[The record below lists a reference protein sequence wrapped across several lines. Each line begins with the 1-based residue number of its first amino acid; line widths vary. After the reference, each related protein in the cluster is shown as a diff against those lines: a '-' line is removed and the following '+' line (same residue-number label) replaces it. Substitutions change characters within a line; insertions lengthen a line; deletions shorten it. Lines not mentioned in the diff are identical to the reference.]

1 MIARLEGGPRPAT
14 LRRRIA
20 EQLRASLI
28 SGELRPGGVY
38 SAPELGSR
46 FGTSA
51 TPVREAML
59 DLVKEGLV
67 EVVPNTGFRIRV
79 LTENELDEI
88 AETRTLLE
96 VPIMGAVAEN
106 CVGPIALQVEELR
119 KIAHELLRAA
129 ESRDLVEYMRLDTDF
144 HLQFLA
150 LHGNATLVEQVASL
164 RHRSRLFGLEALAA
178 SGNLDKST
186 REHETLVDL
195 ALARD
200 REGIEALMRRHILHT
215 RREWADEPTHP
226 I

>member
-1 MIARLEGGPRPAT
+1 MLARLDSGTRPAT
-14 LRRRIA
+14 MRRRIA

-38 SAPELGSR
+38 SAPELGNR

-79 LTENELDEI
+79 LTDAELDEI

-96 VPIMGAVAEN
+96 VPIMGAIAEK
-106 CVGPIALQVEELR
+106 CVGQTALQVEGLR
-119 KIAHELLRAA
+119 EIAHRLMRAA

-164 RHRSRLFGLEALAA
+164 RYRSRLFGLEALAA
-178 SGNLDKST
+178 SGNLDEST
-186 REHETLVDL
+186 REHETLVNL

-200 REGIEALMRRHILHT
+200 RQGIETLMKKHISHT
-215 RREWADEPTHP
+215 RTEWAD
-226 I
+226 

>member
-1 MIARLEGGPRPAT
+1 VLARLEDGGRT
-14 LRRRIA
+14 TMRRRVA

-28 SGELRPGGVY
+28 SGELRPGSVY
-38 SAPELGSR
+38 SAPDLAGR

-67 EVVPNTGFRIRV
+67 EVVPNTGFRIRI
-79 LTENELDEI
+79 LTQAELDEI

-96 VPIMGAVAEN
+96 VPIMGEVAEK
-106 CVGPIALQVEELR
+106 CVGPVAEQVEGLR
-119 KIAHELLRAA
+119 GLAQALLRAA
-129 ESRDLVEYMRLDTDF
+129 KERDLVEYMRLDTDF

-164 RHRSRLFGLEALAA
+164 RYRSRLFGLEALAA
-178 SGNLDKST
+178 SGNLEEST
-186 REHETLVDL
+186 KEHETLVDL

-200 REGIEALMRRHILHT
+200 REGIESLMKRHIGHT
-215 RREWADEPTHP
+215 RREWASQPSQ
-226 I
+226 